1 MKYLCSIFL
10 IFVFWSCSEVRDDI
24 IPSFYHWKTNFNLD
38 SSQQKTLN
46 NLKIEKLYVKY
57 FDVKWVNN
65 KAIPVAEV
73 NWMTQPNFEIVP
85 VVFIATD
92 IFTHLDSAQIKVLS
106 KNVAS
111 KIKQLHPTSE
121 FAEIQIDCDW
131 MPSIKNKYFYF
142 LESFKSLFTTSVF
155 SATVRLYQYKYPD
168 LAGVPP
174 VDKGLLMYYNMGV
187 LSDCKESNSIL
198 NNTIGKQYVGFGEYP
213 LPIDVALPNFNWSL
227 VFRQGEFQFIS
238 KSFTNASFKNNQLF
252 EHDTL
257 NNWWVKKD
265 TVINTNY
272 FRHGDL
278 IRFEYCSTAN
288 LIDAVNLLLPELN
301 QRTTNVIIYDLNSNL
316 KNDYEK
322 INTVFDSFN

>member
-10 IFVFWSCSEVRDDI
+10 IVVFWSCSEVKHDI
-24 IPSFYHWKTNFNLD
+24 IPSFYHWKTNFDLD

-46 NLKIEKLYVKY
+46 NLKVEKLYVKY

-73 NWMTQPNFEIVP
+73 NWITQPNFEIIP
-85 VVFIATD
+85 VIFMTTD
-92 IFTHLDSAQIKVLS
+92 VFTHLDSAQIKVLS

-111 KIKQLHPTSE
+111 KIKQLHPTSK
-121 FAEIQIDCDW
+121 FTEIQIDCDW

-142 LESFKSLFTTSVF
+142 LESFKSHFTTTVF

-174 VDKGLLMYYNMGV
+174 VDKGLLMYYNMGS
-187 LSDCKESNSIL
+187 LSDFKESNSIL
-198 NNTIGKQYVGFGEYP
+198 NNSIGKQYVGFGEYP

-238 KSFTNASFKNNQLF
+238 KSFTNASFKNNELF

-265 TVINTNY
+265 TVINTTY

-278 IRFEYCSTAN
+278 IRFESCSTKN
-288 LIDAVNLLLPELN
+288 LIDAVNILLPELN
-301 QRTTNVIIYDLNSNL
+301 QPTTNVIIYDLNSNL

-322 INTVFDSFN
+322 INTVFDSFK